1 MDFSM
6 VWKPHV
12 TVAAVIEKN
21 KRFLLVEEETSNGL
35 AFNQPAGHLEEGE
48 DLLTAIKRE
57 VKEETAWQFEPE
69 YIIAIQ
75 LWRRSPGTP
84 SFLRV
89 CFAGQCHSHSPEQPL
104 DTGIINTHWLN
115 RNEMVTKKNKLR
127 SPLVL
132 KTIDQ
137 YLTGHCHDLNLLQSF
152 IDLNE

>member
-1 MDFSM
+1 M

-21 KRFLLVEEETSNGL
+21 KRFLLVEEITSNGL
-35 AFNQPAGHLEEGE
+35 TFNQPAGHHLEESK

-75 LWRRSPGTP
+75 LWRRNPGAP

-104 DTGIINTHWLN
+104 DTGIITTHWLS
-115 RNEMVTKKNKLR
+115 RNEILAQQNRLR

-137 YLTGHCHDLNLLQSF
+137 YLNGDRHNLNLLKSF
-152 IDLNE
+152 LDLE